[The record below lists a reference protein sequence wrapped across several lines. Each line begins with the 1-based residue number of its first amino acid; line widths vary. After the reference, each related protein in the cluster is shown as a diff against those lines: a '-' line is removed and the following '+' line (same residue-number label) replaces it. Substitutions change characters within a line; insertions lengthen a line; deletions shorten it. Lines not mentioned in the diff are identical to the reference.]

1 MKIYLINLK
10 RDVNRLDR
18 ILQQFKQF
26 NITNFEIVEAV
37 DGKSLTQEQLDT
49 DYDDESAKKL
59 VRRLC
64 LSEIG
69 CALSHIDVYRRIIK
83 ENKRCLIMEDDVVIS
98 KKFLSFVNIEIED
111 PCDVLFFGVT
121 SNNYEHNNLPKTYK
135 YKNIRY
141 ARNSENGLWTRCY
154 LEESYTT
161 HGNIDFY
168 DIDKKSTRI
177 DFLYQTFAYSPSVEA
192 CDKFIKHNYPVKLVA
207 DMVWNYND
215 FSIKIP
221 KDNIID
227 VDPTIESNILKDRIL
242 LWNEWSWSDSYL
254 RRINSEYFNK

>member
-83 ENKRCLIMEDDVVIS
+83 ENKRCLIMED
-98 KKFLSFVNIEIED
+98 
-111 PCDVLFFGVT
+111 
-121 SNNYEHNNLPKTYK
+121 
-135 YKNIRY
+135 
-141 ARNSENGLWTRCY
+141 
-154 LEESYTT
+154 
-161 HGNIDFY
+161 
-168 DIDKKSTRI
+168 
-177 DFLYQTFAYSPSVEA
+177 YS
-192 CDKFIKHNYPVKLVA
+192 
-207 DMVWNYND
+207 
-215 FSIKIP
+215 
-221 KDNIID
+221 
-227 VDPTIESNILKDRIL
+227 
-242 LWNEWSWSDSYL
+242 
-254 RRINSEYFNK
+254 